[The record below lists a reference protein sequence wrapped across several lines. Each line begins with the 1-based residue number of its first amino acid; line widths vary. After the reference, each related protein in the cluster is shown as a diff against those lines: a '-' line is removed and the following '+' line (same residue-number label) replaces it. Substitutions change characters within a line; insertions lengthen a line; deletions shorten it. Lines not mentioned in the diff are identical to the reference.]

1 MISLSSLIDHTNLRP
16 DALHSDIEVLC
27 KEAIQYK
34 FASVCINPVYV
45 SYAKSILKD
54 ENPKVCSVVGFPL
67 GADSEEMK
75 YAEARFLIFQGVDEI
90 DMVMNIAFL
99 KERKLDLVKNEIKKV
114 VEAADG
120 NCVKVIIETSLLN
133 QDEKALACNIVME
146 SGAAFVK
153 TSTGFSS
160 SGATLEDV
168 RLIKKVVGDRVDI
181 KVSGGIKTK
190 NEALEFIDAG
200 ASRIGTSRGVEIILL
215 VNQ

>member
-1 MISLSSLIDHTNLRP
+1 MNSLSSLIDHTNLRP
-16 DALHSDIEVLC
+16 DALHSDIEILC

-90 DMVMNIAFL
+90 DMVMNTAFL

-160 SGATLEDV
+160 PGATLEDV
-168 RLIKKVVGDRVDI
+168 RLIKKVVGDRVGI
-181 KVSGGIKTK
+181 KASGGINTK
-190 NEALEFIDAG
+190 NEALKFIDAG
-200 ASRIGTSRGVEIILL
+200 ATRIGTSRGVEIIL
-215 VNQ
+215 

>member
-1 MISLSSLIDHTNLRP
+1 MNSLSSLIDHTNLRP
-16 DALHSDIEVLC
+16 DALHSDIEILC

-54 ENPKVCSVVGFPL
+54 ENPKVCSVVSFPL

-99 KERKLDLVKNEIKKV
+99 KERKIDLVKNEIKKV

-146 SGAAFVK
+146 SGATFVK
-153 TSTGFSS
+153 TSTGFSCL
-160 SGATLEDV
+160 GATLEDV
-168 RLIKKVVGDRVDI
+168 RLIKKIVGDRVGI
-181 KVSGGIKTK
+181 KASGGIKTK
-190 NEALEFIDAG
+190 NEALEFIEAG
-200 ASRIGTSRGVEIILL
+200 ASRIGTSRGVEIIL
-215 VNQ
+215 

>member
-1 MISLSSLIDHTNLRP
+1 VNSLSSLIDHTNLRP
-16 DALHSDIEVLC
+16 DALHSDIEILC

-90 DMVMNIAFL
+90 DMVMNTAFL
-99 KERKLDLVKNEIKKV
+99 KERKIDLVKNEIKKV

-153 TSTGFSS
+153 TSTGFSY

-168 RLIKKVVGDRVDI
+168 RLIKKVVGDRVGI
-181 KVSGGIKTK
+181 KASGGIKTK
-190 NEALEFIDAG
+190 NEALKLIEAG
-200 ASRIGTSRGVEIILL
+200 ATRIGTSRGVEIIL
-215 VNQ
+215 

>member
-1 MISLSSLIDHTNLRP
+1 MNSLSSLIDHTNLRP
-16 DALHSDIEVLC
+16 DALHSDIEILC

-45 SYAKSILKD
+45 SYAKSFLKD

-90 DMVMNIAFL
+90 DMVMNTALL
-99 KERKLDLVKNEIKKV
+99 KERKIDLVKNEIKKV

-133 QDEKALACNIVME
+133 QDEKALACNLVME

-160 SGATLEDV
+160 SRATLEDV
-168 RLIKKVVGDRVDI
+168 RLIKKVVGDRVGI
-181 KVSGGIKTK
+181 KASGGIKTK
-190 NEALEFIDAG
+190 NEALELIEAG
-200 ASRIGTSRGVEIILL
+200 ATRIGTSRGVEIIS
-215 VNQ
+215 

>member
-1 MISLSSLIDHTNLRP
+1 MNSLSSLIDHTNLRP
-16 DALHSDIEVLC
+16 DALHSDIEILC

-90 DMVMNIAFL
+90 DMVMNTAFL
-99 KERKLDLVKNEIKKV
+99 KERKTDLVKNEIKKV

-168 RLIKKVVGDRVDI
+168 RLIKKLVGDRVGI
-181 KVSGGIKTK
+181 KASGGIKTK
-190 NEALEFIDAG
+190 NEALKLIEAG
-200 ASRIGTSRGVEIILL
+200 ATRIGTSRGVEIIS
-215 VNQ
+215 

>member
-1 MISLSSLIDHTNLRP
+1 MNSLSSLIDHTNLRP
-16 DALHSDIEVLC
+16 DALHSDIEILC

-90 DMVMNIAFL
+90 DMVMNTAFL
-99 KERKLDLVKNEIKKV
+99 KERKIDLVKNEIKKV

-168 RLIKKVVGDRVDI
+168 RLIKKVVGDRVGI
-181 KVSGGIKTK
+181 KASGGIKTK
-190 NEALEFIDAG
+190 NEALKLIEAG
-200 ASRIGTSRGVEIILL
+200 ATRIGTSKGVEIIL
-215 VNQ
+215 

>member
-1 MISLSSLIDHTNLRP
+1 MNSLSSLIDHTNLRP
-16 DALHSDIEVLC
+16 DALHSDIEILC

-133 QDEKALACNIVME
+133 QGEKALACNIVME

-153 TSTGFSS
+153 TSTGLSS

-168 RLIKKVVGDRVDI
+168 RLIKKLVGDRVGI
-181 KVSGGIKTK
+181 KASGGIKTK
-190 NEALEFIDAG
+190 NEALKLIEAG
-200 ASRIGTSRGVEIILL
+200 ATRIGTSRGVEIIS
-215 VNQ
+215 

>member
-1 MISLSSLIDHTNLRP
+1 MNSLSSLIDHTNLRP
-16 DALHSDIEVLC
+16 DALHSDIEILC
-27 KEAIQYK
+27 KEAVQYK

-99 KERKLDLVKNEIKKV
+99 KERKLDLVKNETKKV

-133 QDEKALACNIVME
+133 QDEKALACNIVRQ
-146 SGAAFVK
+146 SGVAFVK

-190 NEALEFIDAG
+190 NEALEFIEAG
-200 ASRIGTSRGVEIILL
+200 ASRIGTSRGVEIIL
-215 VNQ
+215 

>member
-1 MISLSSLIDHTNLRP
+1 MNSLSSLIDHTNLRP
-16 DALHSDIEVLC
+16 DALHSDIEILC

-168 RLIKKVVGDRVDI
+168 RLIKKLVGDRVGI
-181 KVSGGIKTK
+181 KASGGIKTK
-190 NEALEFIDAG
+190 NEALKLIEAG
-200 ASRIGTSRGVEIILL
+200 ATRIGTSRGVEIIS
-215 VNQ
+215 

>member
-1 MISLSSLIDHTNLRP
+1 MNSLSSFIDHTNLSS
-16 DALHSDIEVLC
+16 DALHSDIKILC

-75 YAEARFLIFQGVDEI
+75 YAEARFLIFQGADEI
-90 DMVMNIAFL
+90 DMVMNIALL

-120 NCVKVIIETSLLN
+120 NCVKVIIETSFLD
-133 QDEKALACNIVME
+133 QDEKALACNIVMD
-146 SGAAFVK
+146 SGASFVK

-168 RLIKKVVGDRVDI
+168 RLIKKVVGDQVGI
-181 KVSGGIKTK
+181 KASGGIKTK
-190 NEALEFIDAG
+190 KEALEFIEAG
-200 ASRIGTSRGVEIILL
+200 ANRIGTSRGVEILS
-215 VNQ
+215 

>member
-1 MISLSSLIDHTNLRP
+1 VNSLSSLIDHTNLRP
-16 DALHSDIEVLC
+16 DALHSDIEILC

-168 RLIKKVVGDRVDI
+168 RLIKKLVGDRVGI
-181 KVSGGIKTK
+181 KASGGIKTK
-190 NEALEFIDAG
+190 NEALKLIEAG
-200 ASRIGTSRGVEIILL
+200 ATRIGTSRGVEIIS
-215 VNQ
+215 

>member
-1 MISLSSLIDHTNLRP
+1 MNSLSSLIDHTNLRP
-16 DALHSDIEVLC
+16 DALHSDIEILC

-99 KERKLDLVKNEIKKV
+99 KERKIDLVKNEIKKV

-133 QDEKALACNIVME
+133 QDEKDLACNIVME

-168 RLIKKVVGDRVDI
+168 RLIKKLVGDRVGI
-181 KVSGGIKTK
+181 KASGGIKTK
-190 NEALEFIDAG
+190 NEALKLIEAG
-200 ASRIGTSRGVEIILL
+200 ATRIGTSRGVEIIS
-215 VNQ
+215 

>member
-1 MISLSSLIDHTNLRP
+1 MNSFSSLIDHTNLRL
-16 DALHSDIEVLC
+16 DALHSDIEILC

-75 YAEARFLIFQGVDEI
+75 YAEARFLIFQGADEI
-90 DMVMNIAFL
+90 DMVMNISLL
-99 KERKLDLVKNEIKKV
+99 KERKIDLVKNEIKKV

-160 SGATLEDV
+160 PGATLEDV
-168 RLIKKVVGDRVDI
+168 RLIKKVVGDRVGI
-181 KVSGGIKTK
+181 KASGGIKTK
-190 NEALEFIDAG
+190 NEALKLIEAG
-200 ASRIGTSRGVEIILL
+200 ATRIGTSRGVEIIL
-215 VNQ
+215 

>member
-1 MISLSSLIDHTNLRP
+1 MNSLSSLIDHTNLRP
-16 DALHSDIEVLC
+16 DALHSDIEILC

-99 KERKLDLVKNEIKKV
+99 KERKLDLVKNETKKV

-168 RLIKKVVGDRVDI
+168 RLIKKLVGDRVGI
-181 KVSGGIKTK
+181 KASGGIKTK
-190 NEALEFIDAG
+190 NEALKLIEAG
-200 ASRIGTSRGVEIILL
+200 ATRIGTSRGVEIIL
-215 VNQ
+215 

>member
-1 MISLSSLIDHTNLRP
+1 MNSLSSLIDHTNLRP
-16 DALHSDIEVLC
+16 DALHSDIEILC

-99 KERKLDLVKNEIKKV
+99 KERKLDLVKNETKKV

-168 RLIKKVVGDRVDI
+168 RLIKKLVGDRVGI
-181 KVSGGIKTK
+181 KASGAIKTK
-190 NEALEFIDAG
+190 NEALKLIEAG
-200 ASRIGTSRGVEIILL
+200 ATRIGTSRGVEIIS
-215 VNQ
+215 

>member
-1 MISLSSLIDHTNLRP
+1 VNSLSSLIDHTNLRP
-16 DALHSDIEVLC
+16 DALHSDIEILC
-27 KEAIQYK
+27 KEAVQNK

-99 KERKLDLVKNEIKKV
+99 KERKLDLVKNETKKV

-168 RLIKKVVGDRVDI
+168 RLIKKLVGDRVGI
-181 KVSGGIKTK
+181 KASGGIKTK
-190 NEALEFIDAG
+190 NEALKLIEAG
-200 ASRIGTSRGVEIILL
+200 ATRIGTSRGVEIIS
-215 VNQ
+215 

>member
-1 MISLSSLIDHTNLRP
+1 MNSLSSLIDHTNLRP
-16 DALHSDIEVLC
+16 DALHSDIEILC
-27 KEAIQYK
+27 KEAVQYK

-90 DMVMNIAFL
+90 DMVMNTAFL
-99 KERKLDLVKNEIKKV
+99 KERKTDLVKNEIKKV

-160 SGATLEDV
+160 PGATLEDV
-168 RLIKKVVGDRVDI
+168 RLIKKVVGDRVGI
-181 KVSGGIKTK
+181 KASGGIKTK
-190 NEALEFIDAG
+190 NEALKLIEAG
-200 ASRIGTSRGVEIILL
+200 STRIGTSRGVEIIL
-215 VNQ
+215 

>member
-1 MISLSSLIDHTNLRP
+1 MNSLSSLIDHTNLRP
-16 DALHSDIEVLC
+16 DALHSDIEILC
-27 KEAIQYK
+27 KEAVQYK

-146 SGAAFVK
+146 SGAVFVK

-168 RLIKKVVGDRVDI
+168 RLIKKLVGDRVGI
-181 KVSGGIKTK
+181 KASGGIKTK
-190 NEALEFIDAG
+190 NEALKLIEAG
-200 ASRIGTSRGVEIILL
+200 ATRIGTSRGVEIIS
-215 VNQ
+215 

>member
-1 MISLSSLIDHTNLRP
+1 MNSLSSLIDHTNLRP
-16 DALHSDIEVLC
+16 DALHSDIEILC

-90 DMVMNIAFL
+90 DMVMNTAFL
-99 KERKLDLVKNEIKKV
+99 KERKTDLVKNEIKKV

-160 SGATLEDV
+160 PGATLEDV
-168 RLIKKVVGDRVDI
+168 RLIKKVVGDRVGI
-181 KVSGGIKTK
+181 KASGGIKTK
-190 NEALEFIDAG
+190 NEALKLIEAG
-200 ASRIGTSRGVEIILL
+200 ATRIGTSRGVEIIL
-215 VNQ
+215 

>member
-1 MISLSSLIDHTNLRP
+1 MNSLSNLIDHTNLRP
-16 DALHSDIEVLC
+16 DALHSDIEILC
-27 KEAIQYK
+27 KEAVQYK

-54 ENPKVCSVVGFPL
+54 ENPKVCSLVGFPL

-75 YAEARFLIFQGVDEI
+75 YAEARFLIFQGVDEL
-90 DMVMNIAFL
+90 DMVMNTAFL

-168 RLIKKVVGDRVDI
+168 RLIKKIVGNRVGI
-181 KVSGGIKTK
+181 KASGGIKTK
-190 NEALEFIDAG
+190 NEALEFIEAG
-200 ASRIGTSRGVEIILL
+200 ASRIGTSRGVEIIL
-215 VNQ
+215 

>member
-1 MISLSSLIDHTNLRP
+1 MNSLSSFIDHTNLSS
-16 DALHSDIEVLC
+16 DALHSDIKILC

-75 YAEARFLIFQGVDEI
+75 YAEARFLIFQGADEI
-90 DMVMNIAFL
+90 DMVMNIALL

-133 QDEKALACNIVME
+133 QDEKSLACNIVGE

-168 RLIKKVVGDRVDI
+168 RLIKKMVGDRVGI
-181 KVSGGIKTK
+181 KASGGIKTK
-190 NEALEFIDAG
+190 NEAVKFIEAG
-200 ASRIGTSRGVEIILL
+200 ASRIGTSKGVEILL
-215 VNQ
+215 

>member
-1 MISLSSLIDHTNLRP
+1 MNSLSSLIDHTNLRP
-16 DALHSDIEVLC
+16 DALHSDIEILC

-160 SGATLEDV
+160 PGATLEDV
-168 RLIKKVVGDRVDI
+168 RLIKKVVGDRVGI
-181 KVSGGIKTK
+181 KASGGINTK
-190 NEALEFIDAG
+190 NEALKFIDAG
-200 ASRIGTSRGVEIILL
+200 ATRIGTSRGVEIIL
-215 VNQ
+215 

>member
-1 MISLSSLIDHTNLRP
+1 MNSLSSLIDHTNLRP
-16 DALHSDIEVLC
+16 DALHSDIEILC

-99 KERKLDLVKNEIKKV
+99 KERKLDLIKNETKKV

-168 RLIKKVVGDRVDI
+168 RLIKKVVGDRVGI
-181 KVSGGIKTK
+181 KASGGIKTK
-190 NEALEFIDAG
+190 NEALKLIEAG
-200 ASRIGTSRGVEIILL
+200 ATRIGTSRGVEIIL
-215 VNQ
+215 

>member
-1 MISLSSLIDHTNLRP
+1 MNSLSSLIDHTNLRS
-16 DALHSDIEVLC
+16 DALHSDIEILC

-45 SYAKSILKD
+45 SYAKSFLKD

-120 NCVKVIIETSLLN
+120 NCVKVIIETSFLD
-133 QDEKALACNIVME
+133 QDEKALACNIVMD
-146 SGAAFVK
+146 SGASFVK

-168 RLIKKVVGDRVDI
+168 RLIKKVVGDQVGI
-181 KVSGGIKTK
+181 KASGGIKTK
-190 NEALEFIDAG
+190 KEALEFIEAG
-200 ASRIGTSRGVEIILL
+200 ANRIGTSRGVEILS
-215 VNQ
+215 

>member
-1 MISLSSLIDHTNLRP
+1 MNSLSSLIDHTNLRP
-16 DALHSDIEVLC
+16 DALHSDIEILC
-27 KEAIQYK
+27 KEAVQYK

-168 RLIKKVVGDRVDI
+168 RLIKKLVGDRVGI
-181 KVSGGIKTK
+181 KASGGIKTK
-190 NEALEFIDAG
+190 NEALKLIEAG
-200 ASRIGTSRGVEIILL
+200 ASRIGTSRGVEIIS
-215 VNQ
+215 

>member
-1 MISLSSLIDHTNLRP
+1 MNSLSSLIDHTNLRP
-16 DALHSDIEVLC
+16 DALHSDIEILC
-27 KEAIQYK
+27 REAVQYK

-90 DMVMNIAFL
+90 DMVMNTAFL
-99 KERKLDLVKNEIKKV
+99 KERKTDLVKNEIKKV

-168 RLIKKVVGDRVDI
+168 RLIKKLVGDRVGI
-181 KVSGGIKTK
+181 KASGGIKTK
-190 NEALEFIDAG
+190 NEALKLIEAG
-200 ASRIGTSRGVEIILL
+200 ATRIGTSRGVEIIS
-215 VNQ
+215 

>member
-1 MISLSSLIDHTNLRP
+1 MNSLSSLIDHTNLRS
-16 DALHSDIEVLC
+16 DALHSDIKILC
-27 KEAIQYK
+27 TEAIQYK
-34 FASVCINPVYV
+34 FASVCLNPVYV

-133 QDEKALACNIVME
+133 QDEKSLACNIVRE

-168 RLIKKVVGDRVDI
+168 RLIKKMVGDRVGI
-181 KVSGGIKTK
+181 KASGGIKTK
-190 NEALEFIDAG
+190 NEAVKFIEAG
-200 ASRIGTSRGVEIILL
+200 ASRIGTSKGVEILL
-215 VNQ
+215 

>member
-1 MISLSSLIDHTNLRP
+1 MNSLPSLIDHTNLRP
-16 DALHSDIEVLC
+16 DALHSDIEILC

-99 KERKLDLVKNEIKKV
+99 KERKLDLVKNETKKV

-168 RLIKKVVGDRVDI
+168 RLIKKLVGDRVGI
-181 KVSGGIKTK
+181 KASGGIKTK
-190 NEALEFIDAG
+190 NEALKLIEAG
-200 ASRIGTSRGVEIILL
+200 ATRIGTSRGVEIIS
-215 VNQ
+215 

>member
-1 MISLSSLIDHTNLRP
+1 MNSLSSLIDHTNLRS
-16 DALHSDIEVLC
+16 DALHSDIEILC

-45 SYAKSILKD
+45 SYAKSFLKD

-90 DMVMNIAFL
+90 DMVMNTAFL

-168 RLIKKVVGDRVDI
+168 RLIKKLVGDRVGI
-181 KVSGGIKTK
+181 KASGGIKTK
-190 NEALEFIDAG
+190 NEALKLIEAG
-200 ASRIGTSRGVEIILL
+200 ATRIGTSRGVEIIS
-215 VNQ
+215 

>member
-1 MISLSSLIDHTNLRP
+1 MNSLSSLIDHTNLRP
-16 DALHSDIEVLC
+16 DALHSDIEILC

-75 YAEARFLIFQGVDEI
+75 YAEARFLIFQGADEI
-90 DMVMNIAFL
+90 DMVMNNSLL
-99 KERKLDLVKNEIKKV
+99 KERKIDLVKNEIKKV

-168 RLIKKVVGDRVDI
+168 RLIKKVVGDRVGI
-181 KVSGGIKTK
+181 KASGGIKTK
-190 NEALEFIDAG
+190 NEALKLIEAG
-200 ASRIGTSRGVEIILL
+200 ATRIGTSRGVEIIL
-215 VNQ
+215 

>member
-1 MISLSSLIDHTNLRP
+1 MNSLSSLIDHTNLRP
-16 DALHSDIEVLC
+16 DALHSDIEILC
-27 KEAIQYK
+27 KEAVQYK

-168 RLIKKVVGDRVDI
+168 RLIKKLVGDRVGI
-181 KVSGGIKTK
+181 KASGGIKTK
-190 NEALEFIDAG
+190 NEALKLIEAG
-200 ASRIGTSRGVEIILL
+200 ASRIGTSKGVEIIS
-215 VNQ
+215 

>member
-1 MISLSSLIDHTNLRP
+1 MNSLSSLIDHTNLRP
-16 DALHSDIEVLC
+16 DALHSDIEILC

-99 KERKLDLVKNEIKKV
+99 KERKLDLVKNETKKV

-120 NCVKVIIETSLLN
+120 NCVKVIIETSLLS

-168 RLIKKVVGDRVDI
+168 RLIKKLVGDRVGI
-181 KVSGGIKTK
+181 KASGGIKTK
-190 NEALEFIDAG
+190 NEALKLIEAG
-200 ASRIGTSRGVEIILL
+200 ATRIGTSRGVEIIS
-215 VNQ
+215 

>member
-1 MISLSSLIDHTNLRP
+1 MNSLSSLIDHTNLRP
-16 DALHSDIEVLC
+16 DALHSDIEILC
-27 KEAIQYK
+27 KEAVQYK
-34 FASVCINPVYV
+34 FASVCMNPVYV

-133 QDEKALACNIVME
+133 QDEKALACNIVKQ

-190 NEALEFIDAG
+190 NEALEFIEAG
-200 ASRIGTSRGVEIILL
+200 ASRIGTSRGVEIIL
-215 VNQ
+215 

>member
-1 MISLSSLIDHTNLRP
+1 MNSLSRLIDHTNLRP
-16 DALHSDIEVLC
+16 DALHSDIEILC

-99 KERKLDLVKNEIKKV
+99 KERKLDLVKNETKKV

-168 RLIKKVVGDRVDI
+168 RLIKKLVGDRVGI
-181 KVSGGIKTK
+181 KASGGIKTK
-190 NEALEFIDAG
+190 NEALKLIEAG
-200 ASRIGTSRGVEIILL
+200 ATRIGTSRGVEIIL
-215 VNQ
+215 